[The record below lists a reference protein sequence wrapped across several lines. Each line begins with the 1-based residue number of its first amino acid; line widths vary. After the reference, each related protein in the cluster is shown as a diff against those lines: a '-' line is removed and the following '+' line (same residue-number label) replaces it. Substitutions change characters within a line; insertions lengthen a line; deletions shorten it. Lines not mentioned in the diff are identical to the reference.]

1 MGMAKSV
8 MDQIQDRDVSDMDR
22 GVVMR
27 PAGEGRWC
35 GERSGFPVLVI
46 DDYIASVAMRA
57 VRGDG
62 IRYER
67 MRGC

>member
-22 GVVMR
+22 SMVMR

-35 GERSGFPVLVI
+35 GERSGFPVLKIV
-46 DDYIASVAMRA
+46 DLSPSVVMRC
-57 VRGDG
+57 D
-62 IRYER
+62 
-67 MRGC
+67 MM